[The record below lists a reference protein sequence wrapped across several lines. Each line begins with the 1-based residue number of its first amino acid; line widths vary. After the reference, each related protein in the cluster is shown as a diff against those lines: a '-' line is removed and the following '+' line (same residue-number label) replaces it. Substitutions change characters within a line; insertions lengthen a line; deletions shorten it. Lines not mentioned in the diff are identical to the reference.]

1 MNKYEE
7 LVQEHGFV
15 NGLVGTNEKCEHVIV
30 TIDDECASF
39 RTLQNNGWIRN
50 NHYHKDGT
58 SEETYQR

>member
-1 MNKYEE
+1 MTKYEE
-7 LVQEHGFV
+7 FVQKYGLC
-15 NGLVGTNEKCEHVIV
+15 NGLVGENEDGESVIV
-30 TIDDECASF
+30 TIDEECASF